1 MAAVVV
7 TLPARDDIDV
17 ILSYLLL
24 HAGQAVAFDYR
35 AEFRVAFRRR
45 AAFPESG
52 APRPGLGRDVRLVT
66 VKPYVVLHRY
76 GRARDIVVVLR
87 VLHGRRRLALDAP

>member
-7 TLPARDDIDV
+7 TLPARDDTDV
-17 ILSYLLL
+17 ILSYPLL
-24 HAGQAVAFDYR
+24 HAGQAIAFNCRLNLR
-35 AEFRVAFRRR
+35 AAFRRL

-52 APRPGLGRDVRLVT
+52 APRPGLGRGVRLVT

-76 GRARDIVVVLR
+76 DRARDTVFVLR